1 MVYSI
6 CEPGIASW
14 ISESLSRD
22 SLNNCLSLKDSLVIR
37 NLLPVLV
44 APGCTDWSNL
54 YCSQEWPNFSWES
67 HQMLYDHQAKD
78 ALRTKEFADPGTV
91 SPSPNSATVSFSVPM
106 EMTRKTAQVCFLFF
120 VYFLYHSLQFSV
132 RIASLPY
139 ALREIQCILNSFDIT
154 HSSIEATKTVSSLHM
169 RSAQCSRLKCRR
181 TGYVRTVFGF
191 ETTRRFS
198 EPSTVYNTLS
208 SKPFFRSAIHGE
220 SGLGAS
226 EIQRL
231 GLAVNMRLW
240 ERGPTYEPSF
250 QYPKYPKIIQNPF
263 TNRC

>member
-1 MVYSI
+1 MKIWEQSMKACRGFDLLCSYPPERRVSSDAVR
-6 CEPGIASW
+6 PP
-14 ISESLSRD
+14 SEGCPKNERVCRSGH
-22 SLNNCLSLKDSLVIR
+22 C
-37 NLLPVLV
+37 LPVSQFCDRIV
-44 APGCTDWSNL
+44 QCPDGDDEENCTS
-54 YCSQEWPNFSWES
+54 
-67 HQMLYDHQAKD
+67 M
-78 ALRTKEFADPGTV
+78 
-91 SPSPNSATVSFSVPM
+91 
-106 EMTRKTAQVCFLFF
+106 FF
-120 VYFLYHSLQFSV
+120 FSV

-208 SKPFFRSAIHGE
+208 SKPFFRSTIHGE

-231 GLAVNMRLW
+231 GLAVNMRL
-240 ERGPTYEPSF
+240 
-250 QYPKYPKIIQNPF
+250 
-263 TNRC
+263 